1 MHELETALFSDT
13 SELIRSFITYWN
25 TEYMGSK
32 ACLDVKGNAIIDL
45 FCTLICWFMSD
56 HIFKI
61 AVVWSLGCILPK

>member
-45 FCTLICWFMSD
+45 FCTLIC
-56 HIFKI
+56 
-61 AVVWSLGCILPK
+61 